1 MGFNGGERRVVETM
15 DGLDSSRDVEVCVS
29 VRWGRD
35 GAWTGRVMAGLCHC
49 VKKVLGDGVT
59 A

>member
-1 MGFNGGERRVVETM
+1 MVEAI
-15 DGLDSSRDVEVCVS
+15 DGLDSSRDVEVRVS
-29 VRWGRD
+29 VRWVRD
-35 GAWTGRVMAGLCHC
+35 GAWTGRVMAGRCHC